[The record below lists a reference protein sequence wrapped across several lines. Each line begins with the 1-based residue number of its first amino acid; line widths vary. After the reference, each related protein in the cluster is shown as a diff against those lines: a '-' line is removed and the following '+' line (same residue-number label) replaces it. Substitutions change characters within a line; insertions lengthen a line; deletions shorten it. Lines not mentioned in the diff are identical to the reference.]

1 MHLQEPEKSGEQD
14 MYVVRYLMENE
25 RNRWDQSS
33 EAYCQKIEQ
42 QQQLSQF
49 DNDLIQINN
58 NLNDLSQQLASTR
71 GQYGANLASAKSASL
86 AFHYFEKTILVS
98 HIRNRV
104 ILVNAILLLNNM
116 TNAHFIFVI

>member
-1 MHLQEPEKSGEQD
+1 
-14 MYVVRYLMENE
+14 MYIVHYLMDNE
-25 RNRWDQSS
+25 RNCWDQSCES
-33 EAYCQKIEQ
+33 YCQKVEQ

-86 AFHYFEKTILVS
+86 AFHYFEKTILVGFIYLIITI
-98 HIRNRV
+98 IR
-104 ILVNAILLLNNM
+104 ILLIYDSY
-116 TNAHFIFVI
+116 F

>member
-1 MHLQEPEKSGEQD
+1 MKLIFFLLFVQEPQKSGEQD

-25 RNRWDQSS
+25 RNCWDQSCES
-33 EAYCQKIEQ
+33 YCQKIEQ

-71 GQYGANLASAKSASL
+71 GQYGANLTSAKSASL

-98 HIRNRV
+98 DLI
-104 ILVNAILLLNNM
+104 I
-116 TNAHFIFVI
+116 